1 MTLYYPKLI
10 KEEILVEGKLLLQ
23 LPMLLNSKMVFH
35 RLKKLSTQIINLTKE
50 QLVLTTPISNLKIN
64 L

>member
-50 QLVLTTPISNLKIN
+50 QLVLTIPISNLKIN

>member
-10 KEEILVEGKLLLQ
+10 KEEILVEGKSLLQ

-35 RLKKLSTQIINLTKE
+35 RLRKLSTQIINLTKE
-50 QLVLTTPISNLKIN
+50 RLVLTIQILNLKIN

>member
-35 RLKKLSTQIINLTKE
+35 RLKKLLTQIINLTKE
-50 QLVLTTPISNLKIN
+50 QLVLTIPISNLKIN